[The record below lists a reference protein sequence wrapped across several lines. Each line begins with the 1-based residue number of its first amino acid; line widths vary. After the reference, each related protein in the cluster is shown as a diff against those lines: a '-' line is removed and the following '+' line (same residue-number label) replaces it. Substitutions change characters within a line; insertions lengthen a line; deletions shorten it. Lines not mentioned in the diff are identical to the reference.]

1 MYFLV
6 LNCQLYSMC
15 YVKLQPQNAPGKNA
29 ETNLF
34 KSIPV
39 GCVPPAFVVL
49 GVGYI
54 SPWIPYP
61 RMSYL
66 LDALPQI
73 HYSPW
78 IPYLYPLDTLPL
90 SPVYPTPT
98 PRRNMGPEIPYP
110 PRKDMRQEICYPT
123 PWTEQRALV
132 KTIPSRNFVGGRYK
146 NPPEQRAICT
156 AQAEGFAIG
165 DSEVV
170 VKNKATI

>member
-1 MYFLV
+1 MV
-6 LNCQLYSMC
+6 KYSLPLSKHSRLM
-15 YVKLQPQNAPGKNA
+15 KGIPA
-29 ETNLF
+29 EHKDRQ

-54 SPWIPYP
+54 PPWIPYH
-61 RMSYL
+61 RMSYP

-98 PRRNMGPEIPYP
+98 PRRNTGPEIPYP
-110 PRKDMRQEICYPT
+110 PERT
-123 PWTEQRALV
+123 
-132 KTIPSRNFVGGRYK
+132 
-146 NPPEQRAICT
+146 
-156 AQAEGFAIG
+156 
-165 DSEVV
+165 
-170 VKNKATI
+170 